1 MQLNWLDWAV
11 VALYFLFNLAISW
24 YYKSRAGKSV
34 SEFFLSGRDVPWWLA
49 GTSMVATTFAADT
62 PLAVTGMVARY
73 GVAGNWLWWNFVASG
88 MMTVFLY
95 ARLWRRSG
103 VMTDIEFAEIR
114 YSGKAAAFLRGFR
127 AVYLGV
133 PINCIVLGWVNLAMV
148 KILQLILGVDKPT
161 ALVVVMG
168 LIAITSYISTLSG
181 LWGVLVTDVFQF
193 VIKMGM
199 VIVLAVAAVNA
210 VGGIDALKT
219 KLAVLD
225 QARGVAT
232 GATGSALS
240 FVPDLNSAWMPVI
253 TFFVYISVNWWAT
266 WYPGAEPG
274 GGGYVA
280 QRMFCAK
287 DERHSLLATL
297 WFNIAHYAVRPWPW
311 ILTGL
316 ASVVLYPNLADPETG
331 YIRVMI
337 DYLPPSLRGLM
348 VAAFAAAY
356 MSTIATQLNWGASY
370 LVNDVYSR
378 FVNPQAGEKS
388 LVRISQ
394 VATVVL
400 SLISA
405 VVTFYMDSIS
415 GAWKLLIVTGAGTG
429 GVLLLRWYW
438 WRINAWSEISA
449 MVVAFVTSVTLQT
462 AFGMDSDNPV
472 QFAWIMIY
480 TVSITTVSW
489 LAVTMLTA
497 PESKETLVAFYRR
510 TRPSIA
516 GWKPI
521 AALAPEV
528 KPSGD
533 GWANL
538 MDWVAGC
545 VLIYG
550 ALFGV
555 GKLLL
560 KDYATGAGMLAVAA
574 IAGYVIYWDLNRRG
588 WDSVVD

>member
-1 MQLNWLDWAV
+1 M

>member
-11 VALYFLFNLAISW
+11 VALYFLFNLAIGW

-127 AVYLGV
+127 ALYLGI

-148 KILQLILGVDKPT
+148 KILQLILGVDKPA
-161 ALVVVMG
+161 ALVIVMG

-199 VIVLAVAAVNA
+199 VIVLAFAAVNA

-219 KLAVLD
+219 KLAALD

-240 FVPDLNSAWMPVI
+240 FVPDLDSAWMPVI

-394 VATVVL
+394 AATVAL

-449 MVVAFVTSVTLQT
+449 MIVAFVTSVTLQT

-497 PESKETLVAFYRR
+497 PESKDTLVAFYRR

-550 ALFGV
+550 ALFGI

-560 KDYATGAGMLAVAA
+560 KDYAMGAGMLVVAA

-588 WDSVVD
+588 WSSVVD